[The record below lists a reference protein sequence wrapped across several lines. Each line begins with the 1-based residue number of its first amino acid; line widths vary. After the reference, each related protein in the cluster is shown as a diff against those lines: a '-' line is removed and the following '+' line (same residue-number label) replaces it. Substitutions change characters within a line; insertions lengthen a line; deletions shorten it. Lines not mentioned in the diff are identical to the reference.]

1 MGTDDK
7 LAPKPISAQLR
18 AIGATRMSPL
28 GFEITAE
35 VEAEV
40 VADPLRV
47 PRSLQTPAW
56 RDDLVAGLASGKVGE
71 RHKALVTLGGWDQD
85 DAVAAALC
93 PLVDSDDVAEVGLA
107 CTALARQG
115 DITDLP
121 AILAATQRLSPA
133 DGGTVEAMLDP
144 LRGSLLLA
152 AQAGRPEIVAGVKAR
167 AREWRGTPRSRRH
180 DWQAPA
186 EAALDE
192 LLAD

>member
-1 MGTDDK
+1 MGMDDE
-7 LAPKPISAQLR
+7 LAPKQMSAQLR
-18 AIGATRMSPL
+18 AIGASRMSPL

-35 VEAEV
+35 IEDEV
-40 VADPLRV
+40 VADPGRV
-47 PRSLQTPAW
+47 PRRLQTPAW
-56 RDDLVAGLASGKVGE
+56 RDDLVTALRSGKVGE
-71 RHKALVTLGGWDQD
+71 RHKALVTLGGWDHD
-85 DAVAAALC
+85 DAVAAALR
-93 PLVDSDDVAEVGLA
+93 PLVTSDDVAEVGLA

-121 AILAATQRLSPA
+121 AILAATHRLSPA

-152 AQAGRPEIVAGVKAR
+152 SQAGPEIVAGVKAR

-192 LLAD
+192 LLAE